1 MVEPSTIICQ
11 GWLMEQRTTRA
22 GGCLMAAAILAG
34 TVIGIAIGEPSLGVI
49 GGAITAGLLALIL
62 WAVDRRR

>member
-1 MVEPSTIICQ
+1 
-11 GWLMEQRTTRA
+11 MEQRTRRA

-49 GGAITAGLLALIL
+49 GGAIAAGLLALIL